1 VGETEEASSMM
12 IRQSE
17 KLGVKQTIQKHWMDM
32 TVNMLLAGMSEQM
45 IRTELDQYLMTQ
57 KQSGGIGERGLK
69 TYPMAISMLSCWFSP
84 NNDLVEFRDNALA
97 LARASSSDE
106 WLPLHWAI
114 MSAAYPFWFEV
125 AKQVGRLLNLQEKVT
140 QVQVFNRV
148 KERYGDRE
156 TVARN
161 ARYAVRS
168 QVAWGVLCDTT
179 SKGSYCRNAP
189 KSIDNKGAGML
200 LIESA
205 LRASRGTSASFSTLI
220 NSPAFYPFILP
231 EISGDFIATNNERIS
246 LNRYGSEDQLLT
258 LHPTRTPNE

>member
-1 VGETEEASSMM
+1 MDFIKKYRESDHELD
-12 IRQSE
+12 
-17 KLGVKQTIQKHWMDM
+17 KKHWMDM

-205 LRASRGTSASFSTLI
+205 LRASRGTTGSFSTLI
-220 NSPAFYPFILP
+220 NAPAFYPFILP
-231 EISGDFIATNNERIS
+231 EISGDFIASNNERIS
-246 LNRYGSEDQLLT
+246 LNRYGSEDQMLT
-258 LHPTRTPNE
+258 LHPTRTPNATN